1 MEAQID
7 YIVEAIAKLLQ
18 FDWKSLDVRPEVQAR
33 YNQNIQRRLK
43 STTWNSGCQS
53 WYLTEDGFNATMFP
67 GFATQYVN
75 QLKTVDLKDFKI
87 TVAETSRDPVLTT

>member
-1 MEAQID
+1 
-7 YIVEAIAKLLQ
+7 LQ
-18 FDWKSLDVRPEVQAR
+18 
-33 YNQNIQRRLK
+33 

-75 QLKTVDLKDFKI
+75 QLKTVNLQDFKI
-87 TVAETSRDPVLTT
+87 TAEQTSGASVLTA

>member
-1 MEAQID
+1 
-7 YIVEAIAKLLQ
+7 
-18 FDWKSLDVRPEVQAR
+18 VQAR
-33 YNQNIQRRLK
+33 YNEDIQRRLA

-75 QLKTVDLKDFKI
+75 QLKTVDLADYRI
-87 TVAETSRDPVLTT
+87 TVADTSSAPVLTA

>member
-7 YIVEAIAKLLQ
+7 YITEAIGKLLQ
-18 FDWKSLDVRPEVQAR
+18 FGWKALDVRPDVQAR
-33 YNQNIQRRLK
+33 YNERIQHRLR

-75 QLKTVDLKDFKI
+75 QLKALDLRDYRI
-87 TVAETSRDPVLTT
+87 TAA